1 MDSVWIEH
9 ETHFRKKIQK
19 TENRS
24 KKFNLDKK
32 YRKFKKGKIVVLRSK
47 KQLNITN

>member
-19 TENRS
+19 TENYS
-24 KKFNLDKK
+24 KYFNLVQK
-32 YRKFKKGKIVVLRSK
+32 YRKFKKGKIDVLWSE
-47 KQLNITN
+47 NT